1 MGLMEIS
8 PLAPLFSAQID
19 SQMIWSGDSPD
30 LSVGTPAQFVIA
42 PACRQASLN
51 ADLSVVD
58 IKDNEVESPD
68 LIASRIERAAK
79 TLGRE
84 RIRFVNPDCGLWMLS
99 RSVADR
105 KMRALVVGCNLYQG
119 SRSRKQTGPDWANG
133 PFPA

>member
-1 MGLMEIS
+1 
-8 PLAPLFSAQID
+8 
-19 SQMIWSGDSPD
+19 MIWSGDSPD
-30 LSVGTPAQFVIA
+30 LSVGTPAQFVVA

-79 TLGRE
+79 TLGGE
-84 RIRFVNPDCGLWMLS
+84 RLRFVNPDCGLWMIS

-105 KMRALVVGCNLYQG
+105 KMQALVVGCNLYQG
-119 SRSRKQTGPDWANG
+119 SRSRKQAGPDWANG